1 MPLIS
6 EEARKTRIETAL
18 ASLPPEPER
27 IPVPWQDS
35 AKTFPVITIPLDTV
49 VLNPKS
55 HRIRAQLES
64 HPQRSLV
71 EQSPYCEESQEVIT
85 QILRNTE
92 GFDRLK
98 TNLEE
103 EGQRDAGVI
112 TRAGLLVNGNTRAAA
127 LRDIGKQYIR
137 AAVLPGDATQQE
149 IDELELRLQMKR
161 DLKQEYTFTNELLF
175 VDELITRYNRS
186 HEQIALELRWA
197 TSRSPKDL
205 ARGRE
210 RVSQSVR
217 ILSLIRQLQVLSG
230 NKLPLTDFDEK
241 TQALI
246 EVNEEYQS
254 LRQVDPDKAAKVR
267 DTRMIGVLVGLGYR
281 ELRQIDDRFLNDYF
295 VPALTDNK
303 ALGKYADAL
312 TTQETTNQDLPGLDI
327 LPAPPAEPDRAAE
340 PLLRLIAASATDDQV
355 ELPAAAERVTLPRDQ
370 VIDIVRGTMEE
381 AADTARLDKK
391 AEDQRGAPIMR
402 LQSAER
408 ELRRAL
414 EAYRRIK
421 TDGSFDHGRLKQL
434 FSKLKRTV
442 ESFADELSNVV

>member
-1 MPLIS
+1 MPPIS

-18 ASLPPEPER
+18 ESLSPEAER

-35 AKTFPVITIPLDTV
+35 GTTFPVITIPLDAV

-71 EQSPYCEESQEVIT
+71 EQSPYSEQAQEVVT
-85 QILRNTE
+85 EILHNTE
-92 GFDRLK
+92 GFERLK

-186 HEQIALELRWA
+186 VEQIAFELRWA
-197 TSRSPKDL
+197 TSRSPKELDK
-205 ARGRE
+205 GKE
-210 RVSQSVR
+210 RVRQSVR
-217 ILSLIRQLQVLSG
+217 ILNVIRQLQVLSG
-230 NKLPLTDFDEK
+230 SKLPLTDFDEK
-241 TQALI
+241 RQALI
-246 EVNEEYQS
+246 EVDEEYQR
-254 LRQVDPDKAAKVR
+254 LRQVDPDKASKVR

-281 ELRQIDDRFLNDYF
+281 ELRQIDDRFLDDYF
-295 VPALTDNK
+295 VPALTDTK
-303 ALGKYADAL
+303 SLGKYADAL
-312 TTQETTNQDLPGLDI
+312 TTQETTDEDLPGLDI
-327 LPAPPAEPDRAAE
+327 LPSPSTEPDRAAE

-355 ELPAAAERVTLPRDQ
+355 EVPGDAERVTLPRDQ
-370 VIDIVRGTMEE
+370 LIDVVRGTMEE

-391 AEDQRGAPIMR
+391 AEGQRGAPILR

-421 TDGSFDHGRLKQL
+421 TDSSFDHGRLKQL
-434 FSKLKRTV
+434 FAQLKRTV
-442 ESFADELSNVV
+442 ESFADELSNLA

>member
-1 MPLIS
+1 MPPIS

-18 ASLPPEPER
+18 AALPPEPER

-35 AKTFPVITIPLDTV
+35 AKTFPVITIPLDAV

-71 EQSPYCEESQEVIT
+71 EQSPYSEEAQEVIT

-127 LRDIGKQYIR
+127 LRDIGKEYIR

-175 VDELITRYNRS
+175 VDELITRYSRT

-205 ARGRE
+205 AKGKE
-210 RVSQSVR
+210 RVCQSVR
-217 ILSLIRQLQVLSG
+217 ILNLIRQLQVLSG

-246 EVNEEYQS
+246 EVDEEYQS
-254 LRQVDPDKAAKVR
+254 LRQMDPDKAAKVR
-267 DTRMIGVLVGLGYR
+267 DTRMVGVLVGLGYR
-281 ELRQIDDRFLNDYF
+281 ELRQIDDRFLDDYL

-312 TTQETTNQDLPGLDI
+312 TTQEATNENLPGLDV
-327 LPAPPAEPDRAAE
+327 LPAPQTVPDRVPE
-340 PLLRLIAASATDDQV
+340 PLLRLIAASAKDDQV
-355 ELPAAAERVTLPRDQ
+355 ELPAAERETLPRDQ
-370 VIDIVRGTMEE
+370 VIDILRGTMEE

-414 EAYRRIK
+414 EGYRRIK
-421 TDGSFDHGRLKQL
+421 TDGSFDHSRLKQL
-434 FSKLKRTV
+434 FGKLKRTV
-442 ESFADELSNVV
+442 ESFAHELSNVG